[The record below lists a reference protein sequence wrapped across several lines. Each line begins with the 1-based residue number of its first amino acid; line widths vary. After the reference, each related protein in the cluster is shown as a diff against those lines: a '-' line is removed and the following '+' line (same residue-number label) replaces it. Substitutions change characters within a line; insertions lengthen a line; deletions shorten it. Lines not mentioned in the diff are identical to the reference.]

1 MNGTSHYVVF
11 SLDDQKF
18 ALPLASVEKI
28 ARAVDVRPL
37 PGVSDVVL
45 GIINMEGRI
54 IPVVSLRKRFRLP
67 ERPVDVVDH
76 MIIGRTPNHT
86 LALLVD
92 TVMDIVEIDTRD
104 VIDQKAILDDM
115 EFVGGAL
122 KLENGIV
129 LIYDLDSVLSLEE
142 SKQLDHALAK
152 NEKRLKKKLTDDRT
166 NLDGT

>member
-37 PGVSDVVL
+37 PGVSEVVL
-45 GIINMEGRI
+45 GVINMQGRI

-67 ERPVDVVDH
+67 DKPVDIADH
-76 MIIGRTPNHT
+76 MIIGRTSNHT

-92 TVMDIVEIDTRD
+92 LVMDIVEIETSNI
-104 VIDQKAILDDM
+104 VDQKAILDDM

-129 LIYDLDSVLSLEE
+129 LIYDLDAVLSLEE

-152 NEKRLKKKLTDDRT
+152 NEKTLKKKQTD
-166 NLDGT
+166 G